1 MRALAGLFETTELMV
16 PIIAQPAGDG
26 VALAARGLRI
36 IPLRQPRGEG
46 LRRKLGFPLW
56 LLAHL
61 WTLAARIFRAD
72 LVHTPIPGDIGTI
85 GLLLALLLRRPLFV
99 RYCGNWAV
107 QRTVAERF
115 WRGLMEYCAGGRNI
129 MMATGGDHAA
139 PSLGNP
145 QLTWIFSTSLTTSE
159 IAECRMI
166 RSSPAAPPRLITVAR
181 LEKSKGI
188 DRLIRTLPRLS
199 QSLPEISLDIVG
211 DGTQLATLRQL
222 ALQVGMEE
230 RVRFHGQ
237 LDHQGVRQLLREADL
252 FCLLSAS
259 EGFPKAV
266 HEALASGLP
275 VVATSVSVLP
285 QLVGNEAGRLVDP
298 VAPSEEIAAAIN
310 FCLSDPDRYAEMSA
324 TAASRAAQYSLEGW
338 QKTIRERL
346 ATAGVRMRGA
356 QSTSLHTVV
365 STDR

>member
-1 MRALAGLFETTELMV
+1 MRALAGLFETTEILV
-16 PIIAQPAGDG
+16 PIIARPAGNG
-26 VALAARGLRI
+26 VALAARGMRI

-56 LLAHL
+56 LLTHL
-61 WTLAARIFRAD
+61 WTLAARILRAD

-85 GLLLALLLRRPLFV
+85 GLLLALLFRRPLFV

-115 WRGLMEYCAGGRNI
+115 WRGLMEYCASGRNV
-129 MMATGGDHAA
+129 MMATGGDWTA
-139 PSLGNP
+139 PSLRNP
-145 QLTWIFSTSLTTSE
+145 HLTWIFSTSLTTSE
-159 IAECRMI
+159 IAECRKI
-166 RSSPAAPPRLITVAR
+166 RSAPASPRRLITVAR

-188 DRLIRTLPRLS
+188 DRLIRTLPTLC
-199 QSLPEISLDIVG
+199 QSLPEISLDVVG
-211 DGTQLATLRQL
+211 DGSQLATLRQL
-222 ALQVGMEE
+222 ALQVGVGD

-275 VVATSVSVLP
+275 VVATRVSVLP
-285 QLVGNEAGRLVDP
+285 QLVGSEAGRLVTP
-298 VAPSEEIAAAIN
+298 TASIEEIAAAIN
-310 FCLSDPDRYAEMSA
+310 FCLTNPDRYAEMSA
-324 TAASRAAQYSLEGW
+324 VANSRAAQYSLERW
-338 QKTIRERL
+338 QEKIRERL
-346 ATAGVRMRGA
+346 AAAGVRMRGD
-356 QSTSLHTVV
+356 QSTPLCTII